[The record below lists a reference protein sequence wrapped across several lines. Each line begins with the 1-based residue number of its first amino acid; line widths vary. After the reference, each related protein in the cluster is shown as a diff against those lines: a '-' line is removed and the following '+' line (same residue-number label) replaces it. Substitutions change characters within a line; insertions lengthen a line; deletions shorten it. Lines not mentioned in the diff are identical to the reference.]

1 MALKGTLKDFGIA
14 DILQLIAQQAK
25 SGELTVRTKGQQVT
39 VWFVGGNIVGA
50 EENGRIQKDM
60 LGSMMVR
67 ANELTQA
74 ELDYSLEIQ
83 RRTGRRLG
91 EILLEATNI
100 SVDGLR
106 DFAELQTTET
116 VYKLFLWESGQYS
129 FSQLESDEV
138 NNRGVL
144 ISGEHILMEGFR
156 QLDEWPLI
164 RRQIRS
170 YAQTYLRIG
179 ELPRLQEAERIVNE
193 PVDFETTL
201 FQRVERAQKNA
212 RNIGPNERKVFA
224 LIAPGHDVQRI
235 IDLSRLGE
243 FETCRAICHLLSA
256 KLIAPSD
263 SVKPQRH
270 PTAEAT
276 VGGIIRRQRSA
287 WIGLV
292 GVMLVTAGVIGL
304 LVQTPG
310 PIWVDIET
318 FLAKVQGQ
326 QGHQDTRIRELV
338 SSNQIHHIRN
348 ALELY
353 RTQYRNYPETL
364 ERLVDVGLLVSRDL
378 NFPWEEPF
386 YYQASATEYRLLR
399 PLR

>member
-156 QLDEWPLI
+156 SWMNGPDSTADSQLRNL
-164 RRQIRS
+164 S
-170 YAQTYLRIG
+170 RIG
-179 ELPRLQEAERIVNE
+179 ELPCSRG
-193 PVDFETTL
+193 
-201 FQRVERAQKNA
+201 RAN
-212 RNIGPNERKVFA
+212 RRT
-224 LIAPGHDVQRI
+224 
-235 IDLSRLGE
+235 SR
-243 FETCRAICHLLSA
+243 F
-256 KLIAPSD
+256 
-263 SVKPQRH
+263 
-270 PTAEAT
+270 
-276 VGGIIRRQRSA
+276 
-287 WIGLV
+287 
-292 GVMLVTAGVIGL
+292 
-304 LVQTPG
+304 
-310 PIWVDIET
+310 
-318 FLAKVQGQ
+318 
-326 QGHQDTRIRELV
+326 
-338 SSNQIHHIRN
+338 
-348 ALELY
+348 
-353 RTQYRNYPETL
+353 
-364 ERLVDVGLLVSRDL
+364 
-378 NFPWEEPF
+378 
-386 YYQASATEYRLLR
+386 
-399 PLR
+399 

>member
-14 DILQLIAQQAK
+14 DILQLIGQQTK
-25 SGELTVRTKGQQVT
+25 SGELTVRTKGQMVT
-39 VWFVGGNIVGA
+39 VWFMGGNIVGA
-50 EENGRIQKDM
+50 EENGRMQREL

-91 EILLEATNI
+91 EVLLDATNI
-100 SVDGLR
+100 SVDSLR

-116 VYKLFLWESGQYS
+116 VYKLFLWESGQYAFTQMDS
-129 FSQLESDEV
+129 EEV
-138 NNRGVL
+138 SNRGVL

-164 RRQIRS
+164 RKQIKS
-170 YAQTYLRIG
+170 YAQTYVRIG
-179 ELPRLQEAERIVNE
+179 ELPRLQEADRIVNE
-193 PVDFETTL
+193 EVDFETTL
-201 FQRVERAQKNA
+201 FQRVERAQKA
-212 RNIGPNERKVFA
+212 AQDIGTHERKVFA

-243 FETCRAICHLLSA
+243 FETCRAICHLLKA
-256 KLIAPSD
+256 KVIAPSD
-263 SVKPQRH
+263 GPKERRH

-287 WIGLV
+287 WIGLI
-292 GVMLVTAGVIGL
+292 GVMLVTTGVIGL
-304 LVQTPG
+304 LVRTPG
-310 PIWVDIET
+310 PVWVDVQA
-318 FLAKVQGQ
+318 FLAKVQGER
-326 QGHQDTRIRELV
+326 GHKETRLLQLV
-338 SSNQIHHIRN
+338 SRNHERHIRG
-348 ALELY
+348 ALDMY
-353 RTQYRNYPETL
+353 RIQYQSYPDSL
-364 ERLVDVGLLVSRDL
+364 VRLVEVGLLRARDL

-386 YYQASATEYRLLR
+386 YYRATASGYALLR

>member
-129 FSQLESDEV
+129 FSQQESDAV

-170 YAQTYLRIG
+170 YAQTYVRIG

-224 LIAPGHDVQRI
+224 LIAPGHDVQ
-235 IDLSRLGE
+235 
-243 FETCRAICHLLSA
+243 
-256 KLIAPSD
+256 
-263 SVKPQRH
+263 
-270 PTAEAT
+270 
-276 VGGIIRRQRSA
+276 
-287 WIGLV
+287 
-292 GVMLVTAGVIGL
+292 
-304 LVQTPG
+304 
-310 PIWVDIET
+310 
-318 FLAKVQGQ
+318 
-326 QGHQDTRIRELV
+326 
-338 SSNQIHHIRN
+338 
-348 ALELY
+348 
-353 RTQYRNYPETL
+353 
-364 ERLVDVGLLVSRDL
+364 
-378 NFPWEEPF
+378 
-386 YYQASATEYRLLR
+386 
-399 PLR
+399 